1 MARCELE
8 TTTNHGANSSPFEQR
23 EFTLPASPA
32 SYSLA
37 ETGYAYLPASCAA
50 LEPCRVHVALH
61 GCKQNYD
68 AIGDRYIQH
77 AGYNEWA
84 DTNHLI
90 ILYPQTIAGDPV
102 TNFGTPLNPY
112 GCWD

>member
-1 MARCELE
+1 
-8 TTTNHGANSSPFEQR
+8 
-23 EFTLPASPA
+23 
-32 SYSLA
+32 
-37 ETGYAYLPASCAA
+37 

-77 AGYNEWA
+77 AGHNEWA

-112 GCWD
+112 GCWDWWAIPTSITQ